1 MEIFMQQNMKRFIS
15 AFSYL
20 LGALLLVSLAQS
32 AEAAEDVKLFSVPF
46 GSKAEQLGY
55 KPHSLEKECNPSLG
69 PTSFFVQDNG
79 EIYVLDTVHQRLNV
93 YNKSGKLMKN
103 VSLPT
108 RQYSEEFYMLDG
120 FIYLLTEIGIE
131 KISMSGQLEKSIFIF
146 GEHSPLNNQ
155 ARKLFNLAGMLI
167 VSQGTSSN
175 DKIACYQPQTLER
188 KPCGKIESLF
198 KKYEIVESTGHEAV
212 IGVGG
217 GGNLA
222 LLDLDNNEITT
233 FVGKSPY
240 GTVDQGFFDMVTFF
254 RIANGKLYTMVPSKT
269 QASFYARSI
278 H

>member
-1 MEIFMQQNMKRFIS
+1 
-15 AFSYL
+15 
-20 LGALLLVSLAQS
+20 
-32 AEAAEDVKLFSVPF
+32 
-46 GSKAEQLGY
+46 
-55 KPHSLEKECNPSLG
+55 
-69 PTSFFVQDNG
+69 
-79 EIYVLDTVHQRLNV
+79 
-93 YNKSGKLMKN
+93 
-103 VSLPT
+103 
-108 RQYSEEFYMLDG
+108 MLDG

-146 GEHSPLNNQ
+146 GKDSPLNNQ

-217 GGNLA
+217 NLA
-222 LLDLDNNEITT
+222 LLDLDNEKTT
-233 FVGKSPY
+233 SVGKSPY